1 MNPMEKQMQLG
12 RELLEL
18 NTQWMG
24 KMAEYDGETFKKYI
38 EMNQSFAQRLPQISD
53 ISSFIELQREYGETL
68 WNGVQ
73 STFSERNGLVR
84 EAFEANTQ
92 LVREAWTPAAE
103 KPAPAKARKSEAKAA

>member
-1 MNPMEKQMQLG
+1 MNPIEKQMQLG

-24 KMAEYDGETFKKYI
+24 KMAEFEGETFKKYV
-38 EMNQSFAQRLPQISD
+38 ELNQSFAQRIPQISD
-53 ISSFIELQREYGETL
+53 VSSFVELQREYGETL

-73 STFSERNGLVR
+73 TVFTERNGLVR

-92 LVREAWTPAAE
+92 LVRDAWTPAPE
-103 KPAPAKARKSEAKAA
+103 APAKARKSEAKAA